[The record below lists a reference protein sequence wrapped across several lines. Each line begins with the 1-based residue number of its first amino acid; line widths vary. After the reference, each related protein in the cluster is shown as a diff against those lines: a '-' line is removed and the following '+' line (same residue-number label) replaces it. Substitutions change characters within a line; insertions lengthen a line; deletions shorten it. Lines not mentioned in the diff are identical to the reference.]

1 MLNIFKRIDVVV
13 KHDRYDLTGNNKDST
28 FANRPMLEKDPF
40 QVGDFNH
47 VDMSNLRVT
56 DCIKLANYMKS
67 IGIDTQY
74 FENILAGKQ
83 DPWEMLV
90 RNDVNRQQVQWKID
104 PNKQIVEKST

>member
-1 MLNIFKRIDVVV
+1 
-13 KHDRYDLTGNNKDST
+13 
-28 FANRPMLEKDPF
+28 
-40 QVGDFNH
+40 
-47 VDMSNLRVT
+47 
-56 DCIKLANYMKS
+56 MKS

-83 DPWEMLV
+83 DPWEMLI